1 MLPSTAIGATSQDAP
16 CSCDKFHGIP
26 SSFCLAESGQW
37 AKERDEVCALAGID
51 PDAFRQKVLALHEAG
66 RLSDRKVSA

>member
-1 MLPSTAIGATSQDAP
+1 MDAFGSTRQSAIINPSERTKAQA
-16 CSCDKFHGIP
+16 
-26 SSFCLAESGQW
+26 FCLNETGLW

>member
-1 MLPSTAIGATSQDAP
+1 MKGCVFTND
-16 CSCDKFHGIP
+16 
-26 SSFCLAESGQW
+26 LARKNSYTGY
-37 AKERDEVCALAGID
+37 EVCARAGID